1 MAKDERVHSF
11 ICDDYARYCFVEY
24 SSLTEVNAIAKR
36 LDTQLSNIEMQ
47 VTPIPVSGKIR
58 YMVALKKY

>member
-1 MAKDERVHSF
+1 MLKDERVHRF

-36 LDTQLSNIEMQ
+36 LDAQLSNIEMQ
-47 VTPIPVSGKIR
+47 VTPISVSGKIR

>member
-1 MAKDERVHSF
+1 MLKDERVHSF

-24 SSLTEVNAIAKR
+24 STLTEVNAIAKR
-36 LDTQLSNIEMQ
+36 LDAQLSNIEMQ
-47 VTPIPVSGKIR
+47 VTPLTVRGEIR

>member
-36 LDTQLSNIEMQ
+36 LDTQLSDIEMQ
-47 VTPIPVSGKIR
+47 VTPISVRGEIR
-58 YMVALKKY
+58 YLVSLKKY

>member
-47 VTPIPVSGKIR
+47 VTPISVSGKIR

>member
-1 MAKDERVHSF
+1 MAKDERVNSF

-36 LDTQLSNIEMQ
+36 LDAQLSNINS
-47 VTPIPVSGKIR
+47 VFSIP
-58 YMVALKKY
+58 